1 MKSFP
6 PSVVL
11 FAATIC
17 TALSVDRT
25 VEQGASGADVVLAT
39 IAKIESSGVFNSD
52 KRILRRIAY
61 VETRDGA
68 ASPPNGGIWNASQE
82 PFEETQQN
90 SLLSQLKLQINVAF
104 STELTQS
111 NVNSYESL
119 QWEDLRQPL
128 WSALAARLT
137 LFVIEST
144 IERLPTSS
152 DVSRQATFW
161 SRYYGTEGNAK
172 KFIADVQQLE
182 MDEGKIVSVI
192 ANKRHFYH
200 SCRLQHKIGRYICP
214 RFLWKYRRKQLSR
227 G

>member
-1 MKSFP
+1 MRAIHQAARAAYKKCNGGKVSDTGEFTMKSFP

-39 IAKIESSGVFNSD
+39 IESSGVFNSD

-82 PFEETQQN
+82 AFEETQQN

-144 IERLPTSS
+144 RERLPTSS
-152 DVSRQATFW
+152 DVQ
-161 SRYYGTEGNAK
+161 
-172 KFIADVQQLE
+172 
-182 MDEGKIVSVI
+182 
-192 ANKRHFYH
+192 YH
-200 SCRLQHKIGRYICP
+200 TMPKGF
-214 RFLWKYRRKQLSR
+214 FL
-227 G
+227 

>member
-1 MKSFP
+1 MKRFL

-39 IAKIESSGVFNSD
+39 IAKIESSRVFNSD
-52 KRILRRIAY
+52 KRLLRRIAY

-68 ASPPNGGIWNASQE
+68 ASPSNGGIWNASQE
-82 PFEETQQN
+82 AYEETQQI
-90 SLLSQLKLQINVAF
+90 SLLSQLRLQINVAF
-104 STELTQS
+104 STELAQS
-111 NVNSYESL
+111 DVNSYESL
-119 QWEDLRQPL
+119 QWEDLRKPL

-137 LFVIEST
+137 LFVIEGRGG
-144 IERLPTSS
+144 RLPTSS
-152 DVSRQATFW
+152 DISGQATFW
-161 SRYYGTEGNAK
+161 SKYYGTEGNAN

-182 MDEGKIVSVI
+182 MDEGTIVSVI
-192 ANKRHFYH
+192 ANNRYYYH

-214 RFLWKYRRKQLSR
+214 RFLWKYRQKQL
-227 G
+227 